1 LQVAAAVTAT
11 CSKFYLNI
19 ALLLQVGIGLYDE
32 VTSQPGMASYMAVSE
47 IVVGVLFTVE
57 VTIKIL
63 AEGSL

>member
-1 LQVAAAVTAT
+1 MAAAVTAT